1 MAFIGS
7 IFGRILYMSAGA
19 GVCIIVICLFR
30 LLLKALHKPTRY
42 VGVLWLLAL
51 FRLFCPIVPESSFG
65 IIAVGTPWEAE
76 ADGADSGK
84 DQEKDGLGWGTT
96 VPEKGNAVGAFAQNP
111 TDTDGAAA
119 DMGTGNGL
127 PSQEFTA
134 GTGSVSDAA
143 DDMGA
148 PPRAPAFFAYQD
160 AMSLFRTVFPGIAL
174 CWLLGALIVLL
185 VFLIRYGKLAG
196 HLRTAIK
203 VEKGI
208 YLCEGLAG
216 PIVFGIVPKIYLPPD
231 FQSGLEESAY
241 RAVLLHEQAHIKR
254 GDFFL
259 RLALSFALCIHWFN
273 PFVWLMCRLAVKD
286 SEMACDEYVI
296 RKTSYDVR
304 KEYSSCLLE
313 FSARRSGIM
322 IPLSFGQSNTEMRIR
337 NILRSSK
344 ARLGISALALFI
356 LIFAIALLSTNR
368 RGAENAKPGGNVI
381 ASGEETEGEDE
392 KNGSEELKENDS
404 EDKIGA
410 ADLWQSG
417 ESFGE
422 GILLNKWEPIPTG
435 FQDAVGEWLAG
446 ELAAAGETYEELRP
460 GNLYYQTSYGSI
472 DYQLLFY
479 LVNGKEGSDGIEA
492 RVCRVDMRADLG
504 DFEGE
509 ETAYLLT
516 DRGWRLSDEITTAEE
531 FRYYYLPD
539 DNYIY
544 GYYAEILLDYSFP
557 VAVWPEAVP
566 DMTWVWEL
574 EKLPERGSREAN
586 LQFERLK
593 DPVTACEE
601 LLNLSGGSGE
611 VVVDNAFGTI
621 VRYTFSEDGQYIYLR
636 VDKHGINPY
645 DRETPGRWD
654 LDRSSAPYGEIYIA
668 CCYYANDLAE
678 WKIALSEEME
688 ALTLETLLNVT
699 EKLEGPWFVGDREKE
714 WFLIEEDA
722 DMDAA
727 VYGNGDNTLTAVRLG
742 REFAVFPEEWS
753 GMQGSQM
760 QVKAVD
766 YDGDGETEILYKVH
780 LITGTGLSGDIL
792 YAADRDTAGWHLYT
806 FWQEWVRLLEE
817 RVAAEFDPDTGLLTV
832 FIDGEEMEQKLQ
844 VDYWEPEDIYSGMDL
859 GSIFTLEPEET
870 GQACWIVK
878 ALISPCFE
886 SRGMPGYTEG
896 YLETEIYYEGNG
908 KISVGEIRFLF

>member
-1 MAFIGS
+1 
-7 IFGRILYMSAGA
+7 MSAGA
-19 GVCIIVICLFR
+19 AVCIIVICLLR
-30 LLLKALHKPTRY
+30 LLLKVLRKPTRY
-42 VGVLWLLAL
+42 ASVLWLLAL
-51 FRLFCPIVPESSFG
+51 FRLLCPIVPESSFG
-65 IIAVGTPWEAE
+65 IMAAVTPWEAE

-96 VPEKGNAVGAFAQNP
+96 APEKGNAVGAFAQNP
-111 TDTDGAAA
+111 ADGDGFTA

-127 PSQEFTA
+127 PSQDFI
-134 GTGSVSDAA
+134 SDADSA
-143 DDMGA
+143 PDTPGMGTVGM
-148 PPRAPAFFAYQD
+148 PLRTPAFPSYQNT
-160 AMSLFRTVFPGIAL
+160 MFRLRTFFPILAL
-174 CWLLGALIVLL
+174 LWLLGALIALL

-196 HLRTAIK
+196 HLRAAVK
-203 VEKGI
+203 VEKGV

-216 PIVFGIVPKIYLPPD
+216 PMVFGIVPKIYLPLD
-231 FQSGLEESAY
+231 FQSGLEESTY

-259 RLALSFALCIHWFN
+259 RLALSLALCLHWFN
-273 PFVWLMCRLAVKD
+273 PFVWLMCRLAAKD

-296 RKTSYDVR
+296 RKTSYDIR
-304 KEYSSCLLE
+304 KEYSTCLLE
-313 FSARRSGIM
+313 FSVKQSGIM
-322 IPLSFGQSNTEMRIR
+322 IPLSFGQSNTEARIR

-344 ARLGISALALFI
+344 ARLGISVLALLI
-356 LIFAIALLSTNR
+356 LVAAGVLLSTNR
-368 RGAENAKPGGNVI
+368 RSTEGPITNGEKEDVT
-381 ASGEETEGEDE
+381 ASGEETESDDE
-392 KNGSEELKENDS
+392 KSGSEGLKETDS

-410 ADLWQSG
+410 ADLWHSG

-479 LVNGKEGSDGIEA
+479 LVNGKEGSDRIEA

-504 DFEGE
+504 NFEGE
-509 ETAYLLT
+509 ETAYVLT

-574 EKLPERGSREAN
+574 EKLPERGSREAS

-621 VRYTFSEDGQYIYLR
+621 VRYTFLEDGQYIYLR

-654 LDRSSAPYGEIYIA
+654 PDKSPAPYGEIYIA

-727 VYGNGDNTLTAVRLG
+727 IYGNGANTLTAVRLG

-792 YAADRDTAGWHLYT
+792 YAADLDTAGWHLYT

-844 VDYWEPEDIYSGMDL
+844 VDYWEPEDVYSGMDL

-908 KISVGEIRFLF
+908 KISIGEIRFLF